1 MTTETTAEIVPV
13 SPAARVLASRTV
25 MTLATLDDVARV
37 ASIAARSGLAR
48 CTKPEEA
55 AIILM
60 TGMELGLTPMQ
71 SLRGIYIVEGRPV
84 LAADTMVAIVTRS
97 GACRYWRTIETTA
110 ERCAIETQRVD
121 DATVYRRVWTLDD
134 AKRAGLVGKGTW
146 AKYPAAMLRHRCA
159 ADLAREIYPEILLG
173 MYDPDEIST
182 DGIDARPTP
191 QRARVESAPVVV
203 AAHAQPDPRDLASL
217 GVEAPARAVAAQ
229 PVEAPAAPAPLAF
242 ATPGLSDAEMA
253 AMLAMLNACETIAAL
268 DATRAEI
275 RPDVSTRASASQRAH
290 LRAAAEARRAALS
303 PTEPPTPPRG
313 GRKSARNDGA
323 TGDAT
328 HHEPAPSAEAQAS
341 IARVEAAGGVHAYL
355 ASKATYTEVQRA
367 VMTHGR
373 HVPGLCDAAVARLE
387 ALDAGDEAN
396 RRRIVETW
404 RDEGAHREQRATT
417 TAAKVRRAA

>member
-159 ADLAREIYPEILLG
+159 ADMAREVYPEILLG

-203 AAHAQPDPRDLASL
+203 AAPAVDPRDLAPL
-217 GVEAPARAVAAQ
+217 GVEAPAQVAVAQ
-229 PVEAPAAPAPLAF
+229 PVETAPLAF
-242 ATPGLSDAEMA
+242 ATPGLSTAEMT
-253 AMLAMLNACETIAAL
+253 AMLATIAQCKTIADL
-268 DATRAEI
+268 DRERDAM
-275 RPDVSTRASASQRAH
+275 RPDVSTRATTAQRTT
-290 LRAAAEARRAALS
+290 LRKAAEAKRAALAPQPPPTGTDS
-303 PTEPPTPPRG
+303 PT
-313 GRKSARNDGA
+313 SARNDAA
-323 TGDAT
+323 TGDDT
-328 HHEPAPSAEAQAS
+328 HAEAAPSAEAQAS
-341 IARVEAAGGVHAYL
+341 IARVGDVAEYL
-355 ASKATYTEVQRA
+355 ASKTTYTEVQRA
-367 VMTHGR
+367 VMAHGR